1 MAEFHLIIND
11 NDDMDLVASTENRE
25 VNSLLSDN
33 VVHEW
38 LMQLEADTAA
48 SEAPRRMIA

>member
-11 NDDMDLVASTENRE
+11 NDDMDLVAATESRE
-25 VNSLLSDN
+25 INSLLSDA

-38 LMQLEADTAA
+38 LMQLEADCA
-48 SEAPRRMIA
+48 SDEPRRMIA